1 MNVFGRSIV
10 GVRNKMLLEITRYY
24 HGHLSGYTAVK
35 YICGE
40 CESVHTEL
48 YSFSAELPAH
58 YECECGFSEM
68 FFNLVLDEEEEG

>member
-1 MNVFGRSIV
+1 
-10 GVRNKMLLEITRYY
+10 MLLEITRYY

-40 CESVHTEL
+40 SVHTEF
-48 YSFSAELPAH
+48 YPFSAELPQY